1 MPVPVASRD
10 CPGSIDG
17 KRDTR
22 SLLSGLAGL
31 TQFIKRRTVMQFNY
45 GLTYE
50 HGNLNDP
57 YKQLSL
63 VNAGGDPLSAIY
75 EKRPNHRLEHSF
87 YWLTKYNIWAQDV
100 FSLGLRYY
108 ADTLGG
114 HSNTL
119 DFAYRRQS

>member
-45 GLTYE
+45 GLTHE
-50 HGNLNDP
+50 HGDLNDP
-57 YKQLSL
+57 YKLLSL
-63 VNAGGDPLSAIY
+63 VNAQGDPLSAIY
-75 EKRPNHRLEHSF
+75 EKRPRKRTEQSF
-87 YWLTKYNIWAQDV
+87 YWLTKYNIWDQDV
-100 FSLGLRYY
+100 FGIGFRYY
-108 ADTLGG
+108 VDDWGI
-114 HSNTL
+114 HSQTIA
-119 DFAYRRQS
+119 FTV